1 MTEKAA
7 LLLIIASLFFLAG
20 ALVIDE
26 KRVSAVHVE
35 GE

>member
-1 MTEKAA
+1 MTEKTA

-26 KRVSAVHVE
+26 KRLAVHVE